1 VNLPR
6 AIKFTGALY
15 SIGIPPEIIGTG
27 SAIEGVREKL
37 GENVCERLLTMYFPS
52 LRSDLRFAFEY
63 LDTNTASRFLSDSLH
78 ESIRK
83 EVNIL
88 RDIFDIET
96 QCEPSYRMLLE
107 MANPHLLC
115 AADNG
120 CIMDA
125 DLLQLTRSIL
135 VKMGKMRKSLG

>member
-1 VNLPR
+1 
-6 AIKFTGALY
+6 
-15 SIGIPPEIIGTG
+15 
-27 SAIEGVREKL
+27 
-37 GENVCERLLTMYFPS
+37 
-52 LRSDLRFAFEY
+52 
-63 LDTNTASRFLSDSLH
+63 
-78 ESIRK
+78 
-83 EVNIL
+83 
-88 RDIFDIET
+88 
-96 QCEPSYRMLLE
+96 MLLE